1 MKIVTINGITKS
13 GKTTT
18 VEAIIRELKRRKY
31 SVGSIKDIHFE
42 NFAMDEEGT
51 NTHRHHQAGADMV
64 IAKGIYETDVL
75 IYKALDIERIFDF
88 FDHDWLVCEGVE
100 HANIPK
106 IVTGR
111 SEADIEL
118 KIDDITIAI
127 SGVYGNDFK
136 EYSTIRVFHFEKD
149 ITSLVDYL
157 EKVVPHRLPNMEPK
171 CCMACDMTCHE
182 MLLHMINNP
191 DDNRCVLQNQDVTL
205 TINGVEVTM
214 VPFVQKL
221 LKNAVVGVVSELE
234 GYKENSEIKVEFK
247 I

>member
-18 VEAIIRELKRRKY
+18 VEAIIKELKRRGY

-42 NFAMDEEGT
+42 NFTMDDEGT

-64 IAKGIYETDVL
+64 VAKGIHETDVL

-88 FDHDWLVCEGVE
+88 FDHDWLICEGVE

-118 KIDDITIAI
+118 KFDDTTIAI
-127 SGVYGNDFK
+127 SGVYGNDFN
-136 EYSTIRVFHFEKD
+136 EYKAMNVFHYEKD
-149 ITSLVDYL
+149 IASLVDYL
-157 EKVVPHRLPNMEPK
+157 EKIVPHRLPNVDPK
-171 CCMACDMTCHE
+171 CCMACNMTCHE
-182 MLLHMINNP
+182 MLLHTLHNP
-191 DDNRCVLQNQDVTL
+191 GDNRCVLQNQDVTL
-205 TINGVEVTM
+205 TINGVRVTM

-221 LKNAVVGVVSELE
+221 LKNAVVGVVSELD
-234 GYKENSEIKVEFK
+234 GYKENSEIKVEFT

>member
-18 VEAIIRELKRRKY
+18 VEAIIRELKARKY
-31 SVGSIKDIHFE
+31 SVGSIKDIHYE
-42 NFAMDEEGT
+42 NFTMDDEGT
-51 NTHRHHQAGADMV
+51 NTYRHHQAGADMV
-64 IAKGIYETDVL
+64 VAKGIHETDIL
-75 IYKALDIERIFDF
+75 MYKALDIERIFDF
-88 FDHDWLVCEGVE
+88 FDHDWLICEGVE

-106 IVTGR
+106 IVTGSNE
-111 SEADIEL
+111 SEIEL
-118 KIDDITIAI
+118 KFDDTTIAI
-127 SGVYGNDFK
+127 SGVYSNDFK
-136 EYSTIRVFHFEKD
+136 EYKTMKVFHFEKD
-149 ITSLVDYL
+149 ICSLVDYL
-157 EKVVPHRLPNMEPK
+157 EKIVPHRLPNVESK
-171 CCMACDMTCHE
+171 CCMACNMTCHE

-191 DDNRCVLQNQDVTL
+191 EDNRCVLQNQEATL

-234 GYKENSEIKVEFK
+234 GYKENAEIKVELK